1 MTRGRG
7 YATFWVIMGYRP
19 GNVAR
24 WAIAL
29 VVPVVGGA
37 LATYGELV
45 WGAAAVAALVAAPG
59 LRSYA
64 ATAGVAF
71 GLFVLARAAAAITAP
86 GAVGVFLGFAALV
99 SVAYV
104 LSLWRRKGGATPAA
118 AQWVAAFTAVCAVA
132 AAGAAALLAGPAT
145 LNLVLVPLA
154 ALAAI
159 GAIPVAQKLSR
170 AAFIA
175 LVIGLA
181 LGSIKGGVGFGLAH
195 AADEALTRGDYA
207 AAGTYA
213 RCAAFAGGG
222 DRARLLRLKAA
233 AAGGAAR
240 AELETIYRER
250 DRLSSPRPFDAAL
263 ATAAFVR
270 GDYEKAAM
278 YGDLAAT
285 PLPTSPLRDKPLR
298 RYDVYDAFAARAESP
313 FAQAWAELWFGN
325 HAKAAAAF
333 SALAPSNPDARWY
346 EAFALE
352 RGGDREAAADIYE
365 NIWQSD
371 RRRLRAAFGLLRT
384 REYLGLRG
392 EIWRNLGKR
401 YPDFCV
407 GTELEATD
415 GFRLSKGRLSLG
427 RKPATVTLYGG
438 GRRTIAVIAESY
450 SALGLYPIVTLT
462 VGGNPVRTFYMNVP
476 GEDIYRTE
484 VDLGPGGKRVG
495 LVFENDYADPG
506 RGLDRNV
513 FVREV
518 RIGGKH

>member
-24 WAIAL
+24 WAVAL

-240 AELETIYRER
+240 AELETIYREC

-285 PLPTSPLRDKPLR
+285 ALPTSPLRDKPLR
-298 RYDVYDAFAARAESP
+298 RDDVYDAFAARAESP
-313 FAQAWAELWFGN
+313 FARAWAELWFGN

-392 EIWRNLGKR
+392 EIWRDLGKR

-427 RKPATVTLYGG
+427 RKAAALTFYGG